1 MTKLSSS
8 EPNKQ
13 YCNIRQLW
21 AIHSEVHT
29 CLRISWKF
37 IHCTGVVCGFRN
49 PWNPLFWGLSWLLPA
64 LLGNVLIF
72 FATLHCLH
80 LCIYVTL
87 TAWISI
93 EIWAITKLDLSFFS
107 LVQLMVQHIFSDIR
121 TYLSREAVQTKPNQG
136 WNSGLNRNA
145 VEWENQALFSLQRDS
160 HLVLTSFSLNADIQI
175 SAKKG
180 WINIPRG
187 AAQTKPNQG
196 WFLILV
202 KKSENQAL
210 FRLQRG
216 IHLVS
221 AWSSLCS
228 ARI

>member
-1 MTKLSSS
+1 MESTFLRVVLAPPCTSWQCSDLLCNFTLPSSLYICHPHS
-8 EPNKQ
+8 VDFNWNFELLQN
-13 YCNIRQLW
+13 YTFAFLIWFSSRCN
-21 AIHSEVHT
+21 T
-29 CLRISWKF
+29 
-37 IHCTGVVCGFRN
+37 
-49 PWNPLFWGLSWLLPA
+49 
-64 LLGNVLIF
+64 
-72 FATLHCLH
+72 
-80 LCIYVTL
+80 
-87 TAWISI
+87 
-93 EIWAITKLDLSFFS
+93 FS
-107 LVQLMVQHIFSDIR
+107 LISAHICQERQSKQSQIR
-121 TYLSREAVQTKPNQG
+121 ADSL
-136 WNSGLNRNA
+136 NSGLNRNA